1 MPQHSQP
8 RILLV
13 ITDLDNT
20 LWDWITFFV
29 QAFYEMVAVA
39 APMLGV
45 SEDELADELR
55 EVHQRHGN
63 SEQPFAL
70 IETEAAR
77 ARFPD
82 LDRKGLAR
90 KLDDAFH
97 AFNSSRKRNLALYPG
112 VLETLETLH
121 GRGVPVVGHT
131 EATVPNAVFRLQS
144 LGVAPY
150 LRKLFAVEPSGEGH
164 PDPTEKTLAAAA
176 EIEVRYL
183 GQDER
188 KPDPRVIADICS
200 EFAVPPSQTL
210 YVGDSISRDIGMAR
224 EIGAFSAWAEY
235 GTKFDER
242 LWHRLV
248 RVTHWT
254 AEDVARAQAAQARYG
269 DTKPDVVLRTSF
281 AEILDHFDFESGSP

>member
-1 MPQHSQP
+1 MSQRSQC
-8 RILLV
+8 RIFLV

-29 QAFYEMVAVA
+29 QAFYDMVAVA

-45 SEDELADELR
+45 SEDDLADELR

-63 SEQPFAL
+63 SEHPFAL
-70 IETEAAR
+70 IETRAAR

-82 LDRKGLAR
+82 LDRRGLAE
-90 KLDDAFH
+90 KLDTAFH
-97 AFNSSRKRNLALYPG
+97 AFNSSRKQNLVLYPG
-112 VLETLETLH
+112 VPETLETLKR
-121 GRGVPVVGHT
+121 RGIPVVGHT
-131 EATVPNAVFRLQS
+131 EATVPNALFRLQS
-144 LGVAPY
+144 LGVAPHF
-150 LRKLFAVEPSGEGH
+150 RKLFAVEPSGEGH
-164 PDPTEKTLAAAA
+164 PDPSPETLGVAN

-188 KPDPRVIADICS
+188 KPDPRVIADICA
-200 EFAVPPSQTL
+200 EFAVPPSKTL

-224 EIGAFSAWAEY
+224 EAGAFSAWAEY
-235 GTKFDER
+235 GTRFDQR

-269 DTKPDVVLRTSF
+269 DTKPDVVLRRSF
-281 AEILDHFDFESGSP
+281 AEVLEHFDFGGGSP

>member
-1 MPQHSQP
+1 
-8 RILLV
+8 LV

-45 SEDELADELR
+45 SEDELADDLR

-63 SEQPFAL
+63 SEHPFAL
-70 IETEAAR
+70 IETRAAR
-77 ARFPD
+77 THFPD
-82 LDRKGLAR
+82 LDRRGLAK

-112 VLETLETLH
+112 VLQTLETLKQ
-121 GRGVPVVGHT
+121 RNIPVVGHT
-131 EATVPNAVFRLQS
+131 EATVPNALFRLQS
-144 LGVAPY
+144 LGVAPH

-164 PDPTEKTLAAAA
+164 PDPSSETLGTASDL
-176 EIEVRYL
+176 EVRYL

-188 KPDPRVIADICS
+188 KPDPRVIADICG
-200 EFAVPPSQTL
+200 ELAVPPSQTL

-224 EIGAFSAWAEY
+224 EIGALSAWAEY
-235 GTKFDER
+235 GTKFDQS

-269 DTKPDVVLRTSF
+269 DTKPDVILRTSV
-281 AEILDHFDFESGSP
+281 AEILDHFDFGGESP